1 MKLKFWLGEFEFDR
15 DDAVIVTPLI
25 LLLLSFATPL
35 PKLWLLVGFA
45 VYYAVLFFVGKLFEP
60 MKKWFVKRSYRC
72 SYCKSRHTIVL
83 GLNDYLGD
91 CPYYFYK
98 CNDCGQES
106 IDVDGTLVQPVK
118 WKNLSS
124 GK

>member
-1 MKLKFWLGEFEFDR
+1 
-15 DDAVIVTPLI
+15 
-25 LLLLSFATPL
+25 
-35 PKLWLLVGFA
+35 
-45 VYYAVLFFVGKLFEP
+45 VYYAVLLFGGKLFEP

-72 SYCKSRHTIVL
+72 PYCKSRHTIVL
-83 GLNDYLGD
+83 GLDNYLGD

-118 WKNLSS
+118 WKKPLQWEMRRIHDTFRGIPRSLAFGDMGMPSAPFIHSLSWMS
-124 GK
+124 GRP